1 MVIRKRQ
8 TVPWSGDCLQR
19 QPEEKTMGFPDQKEL
34 TRVRKKLSKAEPTRS
49 LPKNTSKADKLKY
62 ELCRQFVKYILK
74 NKMTQKEL
82 AKEIDIEPARMNE
95 IVRYRIDLFTID
107 RLLGYAERLKPN
119 LKITVG

>member
-1 MVIRKRQ
+1 
-8 TVPWSGDCLQR
+8 
-19 QPEEKTMGFPDQKEL
+19 MGFPDEKEL

-49 LPKNTSKADKLKY
+49 LPKGAPKSDKLKY

-82 AKEIDIEPARMNE
+82 AKEIGIEPARMNE